1 LSVVVRYDFLPE
13 FSEEIILNERR
24 LNENDS
30 LKVKLISLE
39 NELAGIDKIMKSIEH
54 DGVVKHSSS
63 GELKLQ
69 RGKYLLQISGL
80 HKGTYQG
87 EKLQFT
93 INFDEKKSIELVEIV
108 PYFLSAP
115 YSFPYSV
122 SEVIELEKE
131 TLVSVTSKTANSI
144 LMNNLVTAKPIVN

>member
-1 LSVVVRYDFLPE
+1 MVVRYDFLPE

-54 DGVVKHSSS
+54 DGIVKHSNS

-69 RGKYLLQISGL
+69 RGKYLLQVSGL
-80 HKGTYQG
+80 HKGTYAG
-87 EKLQFT
+87 EKLQFVVSY
-93 INFDEKKSIELVEIV
+93 DEKKELELVEVV
-108 PYFLSAP
+108 PYFMSAP
-115 YSFPYSV
+115 YSYPYSL
-122 SEVIELEKE
+122 SEVIELDKE
-131 TLVSVTSKTANSI
+131 TNLTVTSKTNNSA
-144 LMNNLVTAKPIVN
+144 LLNHLVTAKPIVN